1 MFNKIAIGSVAL
13 MALMALVSAGL
24 ASNVQAQFGQAGN
37 IETVSVKKQATKFS
51 VVECNE
57 GAKVLSAAGFSH
69 VFATECSGAE
79 FSYNGFRSGNEY
91 TIIFNARSNGFVAVL
106 R

>member
-13 MALMALVSAGL
+13 MALVSAVL
-24 ASNVQAQFGQAGN
+24 ASNIQEKFGQAGN
-37 IETVSVKKQATKFS
+37 IETVSVKQQATKFS
-51 VVECNE
+51 VVECSE

-91 TIIFNARSNGFVAVL
+91 SIIFNARSNGFVAVA